1 MKICPNKGH
10 IFKYKLKYT
19 LAAVLKPSVKAERY
33 ICFSLFLYCQRN
45 ITITLAWVSI
55 YCESNKYEEKKK
67 DFTSMGKSMTELKFA
82 GTKVPGTREK
92 MKPRQEPRKRV

>member
-1 MKICPNKGH
+1 MKK
-10 IFKYKLKYT
+10 
-19 LAAVLKPSVKAERY
+19 
-33 ICFSLFLYCQRN
+33 
-45 ITITLAWVSI
+45 
-55 YCESNKYEEKKK
+55 KKK